1 MTRIVI
7 NNQKEIHINNRYLK
21 KAKIS
26 EKKFLEIVK
35 LFSIDLNASQI
46 SEISGISR
54 NTVNRYLKAIREKI
68 ASYCEA
74 ESPFPRFTKLN
85 EKIIAGK
92 QESDDKAD
100 SKDDLIAGIFSRN
113 GRIYTEIVPL
123 NLSKLLQRV
132 IKGRITLD
140 TIIHTIDW
148 RGYNGLIDFSVSKL
162 YKVKG
167 LTNESGSGNL
177 QINSIDS
184 FWGVTKTRLSKFRG
198 ISRSTFNLHLKECE
212 FRFNYRDS
220 DISKII
226 PDILLHQPGTCHDPK
241 L

>member
-1 MTRIVI
+1 VL
-7 NNQKEIHINNRYLK
+7 INNRYIK

-26 EKKFLEIVK
+26 ETQFLEIVK

-46 SEISGISR
+46 SEISSLSR
-54 NTVNRYLKAIREKI
+54 NTVNRYMKAIREKI
-68 ASYCEA
+68 ALYCEA
-74 ESPFPRFTKLN
+74 ESHFSGTTKAG
-85 EKIIAGK
+85 EAVIAG
-92 QESDDKAD
+92 EGENGGN
-100 SKDDLIAGIFSRN
+100 LIAGIFSRN

-123 NLSKLLQRV
+123 NLSGLLQRV
-132 IKGRITLD
+132 IRGRITLES
-140 TIIHTIDW
+140 IIQTIDW
-148 RGYNGLIDFSVSKL
+148 RGYNGLIDFSISKL

-167 LTNESGSGNL
+167 TINESVS
-177 QINSIDS
+177 SMDS

-226 PDILLHQPGTCHDPK
+226 LNILLKSYGN
-241 L
+241 LS